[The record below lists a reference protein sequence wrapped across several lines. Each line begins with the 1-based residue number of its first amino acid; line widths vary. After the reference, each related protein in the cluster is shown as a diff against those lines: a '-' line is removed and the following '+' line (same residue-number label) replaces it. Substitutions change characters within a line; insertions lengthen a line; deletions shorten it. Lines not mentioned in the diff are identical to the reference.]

1 MGSATQLV
9 FPSAILGSAILT
21 VFAFLTTSGLSLP
34 PVAVSTSNPVG
45 PTVQPTTVIETPP
58 DPEATP
64 SAAPETTQ
72 ETGSQEVAQEIV
84 EQAETQPVA
93 ESVPQDE
100 PEESKDNCKVSNKYP
115 DKIRQ
120 WCNLITKFSKQ
131 NDLDADLIAALIW
144 QESGGNPVAYS
155 KSGAVGLMQV
165 MPRDGLAASF
175 MCVNGPCF
183 TNRPSIAELED
194 PAFNV
199 KYGTGMLAN
208 LVAKYGDVREALR
221 YYGPRD
227 VGYYYAD
234 KVLGIYASYRK

>member
-34 PVAVSTSNPVG
+34 PVAVSTSNPVV

-58 DPEATP
+58 ASEATP
-64 SAAPETTQ
+64 AVAQEATQ

-84 EQAETQPVA
+84 EEAETQPVA

-100 PEESKDNCKVSNKYP
+100 PEESQDNCKVSKKYP

-120 WCNLITKFSKQ
+120 WCDLITKFSKQ

-234 KVLGIYASYRK
+234 KVLGIYANYRK